1 MNGTDGRICY
11 RCSAISWEK
20 LRPEVTERVFVCAI
34 TESVQELKRSSC
46 PTCRVLGV
54 AVDHRR
60 LTKLEFASAVNQSR
74 SIKLETTPDSTRSN
88 LHLVYSRGLFSLK
101 DNSHM
106 LHAFPSPLKL
116 CDRDDPYLLD
126 LQADAPNRVDFE
138 LAKLWMADCG
148 THEKCNIPP
157 KSDIDN
163 LKVID
168 CHQRRIISAPE
179 KCKFVALL
187 CLGLVDV
194 GRLYAVS
201 QPTKSASSH
210 GGGQYRSYYL
220 AGFSVSMGRPICEF
234 YMILL

>member
-179 KCKFVALL
+179 KCKFVALSYVWGSSML
-187 CLGLVDV
+187 EDCTQFPNLPSLLPRTVEDSIEATTLLGFQYLWVD
-194 GRLYAVS
+194 RYVS
-201 QPTKSASSH
+201 ST
-210 GGGQYRSYYL
+210 
-220 AGFSVSMGRPICEF
+220 
-234 YMILL
+234 

>member
-163 LKVID
+163 LKVIAIKGGSYRL
-168 CHQRRIISAPE
+168 RRSVNSLHSPMFGARRCW
-179 KCKFVALL
+179 KTVRSF
-187 CLGLVDV
+187 
-194 GRLYAVS
+194 
-201 QPTKSASSH
+201 PTY
-210 GGGQYRSYYL
+210 QVCFL
-220 AGFSVSMGRPICEF
+220 ARWRTV
-234 YMILL
+234 